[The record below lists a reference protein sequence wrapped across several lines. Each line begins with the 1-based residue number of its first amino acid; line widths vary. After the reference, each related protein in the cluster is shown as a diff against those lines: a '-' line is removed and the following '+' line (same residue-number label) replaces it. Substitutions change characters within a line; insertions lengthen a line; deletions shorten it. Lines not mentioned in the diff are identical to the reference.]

1 MIFFRNSHQQHLL
14 NKKAKKKALQRKNQI
29 HMSLFAFARQRLADD
44 KKKRDLKELA
54 DKERKKALSRE
65 EQKRADKKEIWSVKV
80 ATIRNRLSDKKRTSD
95 ERWNR
100 FSASEEG
107 GGRAR

>member
-1 MIFFRNSHQQHLL
+1 MIFFFNSHHAAS
-14 NKKAKKKALQRKNQI
+14 KKAKKKALQKRNQI
-29 HMSLFAFARQRLADD
+29 HMSLFGFARRRLADENR
-44 KKKRDLKELA
+44 KRELKEIA
-54 DKERKKALSRE
+54 DREKNKARSRE
-65 EQKRADKKEIWSVKV
+65 EKKRADKKEIWSVKV